1 MKVKMIFAFAVVA
14 VATLASCKK
23 DYECYCSTGGSEPV
37 IETHK
42 GKDAADACASATK
55 PLLLKSCTPK

>member
-1 MKVKMIFAFAVVA
+1 MKKKMMFVAAA
-14 VATLASCKK
+14 VALISLASCKK
-23 DYECYCSTGGSEPV
+23 DYECYCSTGGSEPI